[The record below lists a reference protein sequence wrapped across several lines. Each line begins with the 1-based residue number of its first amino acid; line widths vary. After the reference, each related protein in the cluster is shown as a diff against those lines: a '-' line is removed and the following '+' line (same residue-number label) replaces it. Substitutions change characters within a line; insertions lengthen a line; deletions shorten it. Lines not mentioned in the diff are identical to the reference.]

1 MNNKRSKYKRVF
13 ENLFSF
19 PGYKLFDL
27 KENEN
32 DILVILKK
40 VGTSKCPV
48 CGSDQTTIEE
58 TYTRTI
64 RDLNLRQ
71 KTSNIQFE
79 ENKIRCSCG
88 YRGIEYLCFVRPYS
102 RCSVALE
109 DEIALCTQRM
119 TITDASLIWHLDWKT
134 IKDIDKRSI
143 QDNVVDLKTIN
154 PTIIGVDEIAYQKGH
169 KYLTVVRDIP
179 ARKVIWIGVNRKT
192 ETLDAFFQE
201 LGPEKSMKIQIC
213 CMDMWD
219 PYIASVVKNT
229 KADIVFDKFHVI
241 KKINELLDKIRRKVF
256 AQADKETRKLM
267 KHKRFLILHRR
278 KNLTDEKDI
287 ESLEQLLETNEPLYK
302 AYILKEEIADI
313 FDEMDAD
320 SEIAR
325 LEQWFQNVIDSGIE
339 EFLPIVSMI
348 RNYLYGIHNYFK
360 HKLTNAGSEGFN
372 NKINVIKRAAY
383 GFRDLEYF
391 KLKILQQCGGIN
403 HPTIKRYKVPSSVRC
418 CNTFC

>member
-1 MNNKRSKYKRVF
+1 MKTKRCKYKRVF

-27 KENEN
+27 KETKN
-32 DILVILKK
+32 DVLVILEK
-40 VGTSKCPV
+40 VGTSRCPI

-58 TYTRTI
+58 TYTRVI
-64 RDLNLRQ
+64 RDIDLRQ
-71 KTSNIQFE
+71 KISNIQFE
-79 ENKIRCSCG
+79 ENKIQCSCG
-88 YRGIEYLCFVRPYS
+88 YRGIEHMDFVRPYS
-102 RCSVALE
+102 HCSKSLE
-109 DEIALCTQRM
+109 EEISRFTPVM
-119 TITDASLIWHLDWKT
+119 TITDASRIWNLDWKT
-134 IKDIDKRSI
+134 VKEIDKRSI

-154 PTIIGVDEIAYQKGH
+154 PTIIGIDEIAYQKGH

-179 ARKVIWIGVNRKT
+179 ARKVIWIGFNRKT
-192 ETLDAFFQE
+192 ETLDEFFQE
-201 LGPEKSMKIQIC
+201 LGPEKSMNIQVC

-219 PYIASVVKNT
+219 AYIGSVQKNT
-229 KADIVFDKFHVI
+229 NADIVFDKFHVI
-241 KKINELLDKIRRKVF
+241 KKVNEALDKIRRSIF
-256 AQADKETRKLM
+256 AQADKETRKMM
-267 KHKRFLILHRR
+267 KQKRFLILHRR

-313 FDEMDAD
+313 FDDVNAD

-348 RNYLYGIHNYFK
+348 RSYLYGIHNYFK

-372 NKINVIKRAAY
+372 NKINVIKRSAY
-383 GFRDLEYF
+383 GFHDIEYF
-391 KLKILQQCGGIN
+391 KLKILQQCGGI
-403 HPTIKRYKVPSSVRC
+403 
-418 CNTFC
+418 

>member
-1 MNNKRSKYKRVF
+1 MKTKRCKYKRVF

-27 KENEN
+27 KETKN
-32 DILVILKK
+32 DVLVILEK

-58 TYTRTI
+58 TYTRVI
-64 RDLNLRQ
+64 RDIDLRQ

-79 ENKIRCSCG
+79 ENKIQCSCG
-88 YRGIEYLCFVRPYS
+88 YRGIEYLDFVRPYS
-102 RCSVALE
+102 HCSKSLE
-109 DEIALCTQRM
+109 EEISRFTPVM
-119 TITDASLIWHLDWKT
+119 TITDASRIWNLDWKT
-134 IKDIDKRSI
+134 VKEIDKRSI

-179 ARKVIWIGVNRKT
+179 ARKVIWIGFNRKT
-192 ETLDAFFQE
+192 ETLDEFFQE
-201 LGPEKSMKIQIC
+201 LGPEKSMNIQVC

-219 PYIASVVKNT
+219 AYIGSVQKNT
-229 KADIVFDKFHVI
+229 NADIVFDKFHVI
-241 KKINELLDKIRRKVF
+241 KKVNEVLDKIRRSIF
-256 AQADKETRKLM
+256 AQADKETRKMM
-267 KHKRFLILHRR
+267 KQKRFLILHRR

-302 AYILKEEIADI
+302 SYILKEEIADI
-313 FDEMDAD
+313 FDDVNAD

-348 RNYLYGIHNYFK
+348 RSYLYGIHNYFK

-372 NKINVIKRAAY
+372 NKINVIKRSAY
-383 GFRDLEYF
+383 GFHDIEYF
-391 KLKILQQCGGIN
+391 KLKILQQCGGI
-403 HPTIKRYKVPSSVRC
+403 
-418 CNTFC
+418 

>member
-1 MNNKRSKYKRVF
+1 MKTKRSKYKRVF

-27 KENEN
+27 KETKN
-32 DILVILKK
+32 DVLVILEK

-58 TYTRTI
+58 TYTRVI

-71 KTSNIQFE
+71 KTSNIQFK
-79 ENKIRCSCG
+79 ENKIQCSCG
-88 YRGIEYLCFVRPYS
+88 YRGIEYLDFVRPYS
-102 RCSVALE
+102 RCSKSLE
-109 DEIALCTQRM
+109 EEISRCTPVM
-119 TITDASLIWHLDWKT
+119 TITDASRIWNLDWKT
-134 IKDIDKRSI
+134 VKEIDKRSI

-179 ARKVIWIGVNRKT
+179 ARKVIWIGFNRKT
-192 ETLDAFFQE
+192 ETLDEFFQE
-201 LGPEKSMKIQIC
+201 LGPEKSMNIQVC

-219 PYIASVVKNT
+219 AYIGSVRKNT
-229 KADIVFDKFHVI
+229 NADIVFDKFHVI
-241 KKINELLDKIRRKVF
+241 KKVNEVLDKIRRSIF
-256 AQADKETRKLM
+256 AQADKETRKMM
-267 KHKRFLILHRR
+267 KQKRFLILHRR

-302 AYILKEEIADI
+302 AYVLKEEIADI
-313 FDEMDAD
+313 FDDVNAE

-325 LEQWFQNVIDSGIE
+325 LEQWFQNVIDSSIE

-348 RNYLYGIHNYFK
+348 RSYLYGIHNYFK

-372 NKINVIKRAAY
+372 NKINVIKRSAY
-383 GFRDLEYF
+383 GFHDIEYF
-391 KLKILQQCGGIN
+391 KLKILQQCGGI
-403 HPTIKRYKVPSSVRC
+403 
-418 CNTFC
+418 